1 MDTLKE
7 REGQGGR
14 GRGGKEREGAVG
26 GGTLWE
32 SPFLGKAGLL
42 GAFLSDPQGKVQVG
56 WRVNGFL
63 SEKLIPFDANTSK
76 KKFAYPQFESTNS
89 LVLSLLYCPIPTSVH
104 DY

>member
-1 MDTLKE
+1 MDILKE

-26 GGTLWE
+26 GGTLWG
-32 SPFLGKAGLL
+32 SPFLGQAGLL

-76 KKFAYPQFESTNS
+76 KKFAYGVNVPLGE
-89 LVLSLLYCPIPTSVH
+89 I
-104 DY
+104 